1 MSAVISS
8 SPRVS
13 IAISALFM
21 STALSQ
27 RPSSNAVSGMTRRS
41 NRFLF
46 VVNDV
51 DVDVMGFFIEG
62 PFKLLLYIGEQQSIK
77 MRVYE
82 RHIFSILISFLAS

>member
-51 DVDVMGFFIEG
+51 DVMGFFIEG
-62 PFKLLLYIGEQQSIK
+62 PFELLLYIGEQQSIK